1 MTPSRLR
8 RPQFALIRSACEA
21 YGLDI
26 VEGVG
31 YEADD
36 VLASLALEVRVTVD
50 VTVDF
55 RAAVSTGESLYNQ

>member
-50 VTVDF
+50 F
-55 RAAVSTGESLYNQ
+55 RLAVSTGESLHNQ